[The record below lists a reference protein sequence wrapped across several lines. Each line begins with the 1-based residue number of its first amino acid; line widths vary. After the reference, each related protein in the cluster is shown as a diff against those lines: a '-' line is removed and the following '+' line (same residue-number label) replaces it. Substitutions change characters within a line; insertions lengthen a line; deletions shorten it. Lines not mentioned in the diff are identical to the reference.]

1 VLAPNDEEMVM
12 DHKVERVKT
21 KAHEIWEREGRPA
34 GRHDEHWRQ
43 AEAELEAE
51 AEAEADGDGEKSGNG
66 SGPNEG
72 EGSQTGAA
80 DYNRGARRFAA
91 SGQVEPKAREAADA
105 VSGAEGKAL
114 RQAEKAGKSRSRGED
129 PDVKR

>member
-1 VLAPNDEEMVM
+1 M
-12 DHKVERVKT
+12 DHKVERVKA
-21 KAHEIWEREGRPA
+21 KAHEIWEREGKPE

-43 AEAELEAE
+43 AEAEVDAE
-51 AEAEADGDGEKSGNG
+51 AGDDD

-80 DYNRGARRFAA
+80 NYNRGARRFAE

-105 VSGAEGKAL
+105 VSGAEGKTL
-114 RQAEKAGKSRSRGED
+114 REAEKAGKSRARGED

>member
-1 VLAPNDEEMVM
+1 M

-21 KAHEIWEREGRPA
+21 KAHEIWEREGRPD

-43 AEAELEAE
+43 AEAEVDAE
-51 AEAEADGDGEKSGNG
+51 SGG

-80 DYNRGARRFAA
+80 AYNKGTRKFAE
-91 SGQVEPKAREAADA
+91 SGQVEKKAREAADA
-105 VSGAEGKAL
+105 VSGAEGKTL
-114 RQAEKAGKSRSRGED
+114 REAETAGKSRSRGED